1 MKRII
6 SLALVLTTLGTLQA
20 QTVKGTVS
28 NAKDGTPLPFTNVT
42 LMRASDTTFLRGTTT
57 DSKGAF
63 SLDADTVETLLRISA
78 IGFETVMI
86 PVAEGPLDIK
96 MNEGTTTLDAV
107 EITASKPMYAADGE
121 KKIYNVSE
129 DPTIQNGTAQDALQ
143 NTPGVQVDG
152 DGNITLNG
160 KSVTVYINDRES
172 HYTDDMLKQYIK
184 TLTADQISSIE
195 AIEYPPAKYGGG
207 GPVVNIR
214 TSQKVMR
221 NSYFS
226 FGGSGSSRPD
236 FSPFLSYAYAN
247 EKLRFNAY
255 MRYSWDNWDS
265 QSDGDG
271 TMYDQNL
278 DTVRSYSRRSSSS
291 SRSHNLS
298 TNINL
303 GYDFDTMNSL
313 SLYASFSPSWSR
325 SDGDGRIE
333 RTDLIGTAME
343 DFSFSSHSDS
353 RSNYL
358 WGYYGASFEHKFN
371 NEGHQ
376 ISLDLSGYFGG
387 GGSSGTSW
395 EHYDAQPAMSY
406 DEREESSYRY
416 GNFDFGINYSL
427 PYSDNGEI
435 SAGLSYSHGFSPD
448 ETLRDTLGTDGLFH
462 TDYLRSDSTESPS
475 DDLSLYLSWRRKW
488 GNFTIRLGSNLSYEH
503 GSNRHLG
510 SPEYD
515 TTVNNFSF
523 RPSILLMYNTESM
536 HSFSFNYSTSVSH
549 PSAGN
554 LDRYVSYGTDSYS
567 TGNPALEPSYSHDFG
582 LSYDKSFE
590 QGHSLGISA
599 NYSLEYNRISHLS
612 WPVYSSFFGRYVPF
626 SQPMNGGDSRDGNI
640 YVYARWRHSALF
652 SMTLSGGIGDDW
664 YRTLIRPD
672 EWFEDEMAS
681 WNIRLN
687 ARAKLFNLVWVSA
700 SAHYSSR
707 SHGWSALQ
715 VSEPRFGMDV
725 SASADLFDRKL
736 SFYLNINDIFN
747 TANWNSS
754 SINPYS
760 PSTSNYTYNSQ
771 SISFGITLRFGRMDL
786 GNSSNEG
793 IQASSGGNGGGK

>member
-1 MKRII
+1 MKKELI
-6 SLALVLTTLGTLQA
+6 LALVLTIFGPLQA

-57 DSKGAF
+57 DSKGVF
-63 SLDADTVETLLRISA
+63 TLDADTVETLLRISA
-78 IGFETVMI
+78 IGFETLLV
-86 PVAEGPLDIK
+86 PVTEEPMDIK
-96 MNEGTTTLDAV
+96 MTEGTTTLDAI

-160 KSVTVYINDRES
+160 KAVTVYINDRES

-207 GPVVNIR
+207 GPVINIH
-214 TSQKVMR
+214 TEQKVMR

-226 FGGSGSSRPD
+226 FGGSGSSRPE
-236 FSPFLSYAYAN
+236 FSPFASYAYAN

-255 MRYSWDNWDS
+255 MRYGWNNWES
-265 QSDGDG
+265 HSDGDG

-278 DTVRSYSRRSSSS
+278 DTVRSYSSRSSSS

-298 TNINL
+298 TSINL

-313 SLYASFSPSWSR
+313 SVYASFAPSWS
-325 SDGDGRIE
+325 SGDGDGRIE

-371 NEGHQ
+371 NEGHT
-376 ISLDLSGYFGG
+376 ISFDASGYFGG
-387 GGSSGTSW
+387 GSSNSNAW

-406 DEREESSYRY
+406 DEREKGNYRY
-416 GNFDFGINYSL
+416 GNLDFGINYSL

-448 ETLRDTLGTDGLFH
+448 ETLRDTLGTDGIFH
-462 TDYLRSDSTESPS
+462 TDYLRSDSTVSP
-475 DDLSLYLSWRRKW
+475 DNNASLYLGWRRKW
-488 GNFTIRLGSNLSYEH
+488 GNFTLRLSGNLDYSNDSH
-503 GSNRHLG
+503 RHLG

-515 TTVNNFSF
+515 TTVNHLTFS
-523 RPSILLMYNTESM
+523 PGILLMYNTESM
-536 HSFSFNYSTSVSH
+536 HSFSLNYSYSLSH

-554 LDRYVSYGTDSYS
+554 LSRYVSYGTDSYS
-567 TGNPALEPSYSHDFG
+567 SGNPALEPSYSHSLG

-590 QGHSLGISA
+590 QGHSIGINA
-599 NYSLEYNRISHLS
+599 NYELEYNRISHLS
-612 WPVYSSFFGRYVPF
+612 WPAYSSFFGRYVPF
-626 SQPMNGGDSRDGNI
+626 SMPFNGGDSRDGNI

-652 SMTLSGGIGDDW
+652 SMTLSGGIGDNW
-664 YRTLIRPD
+664 YRTLVRPD

-700 SAHYSSR
+700 SAYYSSR

-715 VSEPRFGMDV
+715 IDEPRFSMDL

-736 SFYLNINDIFN
+736 SFYLNINDLFN

-793 IQASSGGNGGGK
+793 IQSSSAGKGGGK